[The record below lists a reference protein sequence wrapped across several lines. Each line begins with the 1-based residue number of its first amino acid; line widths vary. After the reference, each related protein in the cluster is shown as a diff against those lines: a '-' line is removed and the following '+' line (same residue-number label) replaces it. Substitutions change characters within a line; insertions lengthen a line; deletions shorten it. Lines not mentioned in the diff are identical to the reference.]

1 MKKTIVIFAAL
12 ALVFVFAGT
21 TMAADWSLYGSAR
34 FATFWENNDKDS
46 PTNTSNS
53 SPAQDDSDLLWNNQG
68 NIRFGGTATAGDIGG
83 GYEAGFD
90 GGEFYLR
97 KLYGTWDFGSGQLL
111 VGQTYTPVVQFLSN
125 QVGGGDADLLGTGA
139 FYPGRQPMLQLS
151 MSGFKVALVKPNV
164 GTPDTTATII
174 SLGPGGGGP
183 VAPVANAKAGLF
195 GYPAADTDVT
205 LPKIELSYKFSSDMF
220 WVEPFV
226 GYQTYDLVQTNDT
239 SISVDSYVVGI
250 GGAVTFGPAQVKAS
264 AYMAQNSGA
273 YGATGGYV
281 MTNPHANKGNPAYV
295 GTEMKDNDEFGGL
308 VVVVFNISDTMSAE
322 LGGGM
327 RNNEVELTQGVKT
340 KSQVYSVYANLPIK
354 MADGFVITPEIGMV
368 DGGDLETGAT
378 KTKQGTDT
386 YFGAKWQIDF

>member
-1 MKKTIVIFAAL
+1 MKKTLVIFAAL

-34 FATFWENNDKDS
+34 FATFWETNDKDS

-83 GYEAGFD
+83 GLEVGYD
-90 GGEFYLR
+90 GTSPYLR
-97 KLYGTWDFGSGQLL
+97 KLYGTWNFGSGQLL

-125 QVGGGDADLLGTGA
+125 QVAGGDADLLGTGA

-164 GTPDTTATII
+164 GTPNLAATVLSFPGAGVVTTQ
-174 SLGPGGGGP
+174 P
-183 VAPVANAKAGLF
+183 NAAAGLF

-220 WVEPFV
+220 WVEPFA

-239 SISVDSYVVGI
+239 SISVDSYVFGV
-250 GGAVTFGPAQVKAS
+250 GGAVTFGPAQLKAS
-264 AYMAQNSGA
+264 AYLAQNSGA
-273 YGATGGYV
+273 YGATGGYI
-281 MTNPHANKGNPAYV
+281 MTNPHANKGNPAYNAA
-295 GTEMKDNDEFGGL
+295 TNEMVDNDEFGAV
-308 VVVVFNISDTMSAE
+308 VVVVFNINDQLSAE
-322 LGGGM
+322 VGGGM
-327 RNNEVELTQGVKT
+327 RSNSLENLGIKT
-340 KSQVYSVYANLPIK
+340 ETQVYSIYANLPIK
-354 MADGFVITPEIGMV
+354 MADGFVITPEVGMV
-368 DGGDLETGAT
+368 DGGDLKVTGQPD
-378 KTKQGTDT
+378 TKQGTDT

>member
-97 KLYGTWDFGSGQLL
+97 KLYGTWNFGSGELL

-151 MSGFKVALVKPNV
+151 MAGFKVALIKPNV
-164 GTPDTTATII
+164 GEPDTTATVL
-174 SLGPGGGGP
+174 SLVGPAVTAVP
-183 VAPVANAKAGLF
+183 NTKAGLF
-195 GYPAADTDVT
+195 GATAAVDTDVT

-220 WVEPFV
+220 WIEPFA
-226 GYQTYDLVQTNDT
+226 GYQTYDLVAADD
-239 SISVDSYVVGI
+239 SSKSVDAYVLGI
-250 GGAVTFGPAQVKAS
+250 GGAVTVGPAQIKAS
-264 AYMAQNSGA
+264 GYLAQNSGA
-273 YGATGGYV
+273 YGATGGYI
-281 MTNPHANKGNPAYV
+281 MTNPHANKGNPAFV
-295 GTEMKDNDEFGGL
+295 GTEFKDNDEWGGL
-308 VVVVFNISDTMSAE
+308 LVVAFNINDQLSAE
-322 LGGGM
+322 VGGGM
-327 RNNEVELTQGVKT
+327 RNNEVEQTAGIKT
-340 KSQVYSVYANLPIK
+340 KTQVYSIYANLPIK
-354 MADGFVITPEIGMV
+354 LADGFVITPEVGMV
-368 DGGDLETGAT
+368 DGGDLDVGGI
-378 KTKQGTDT
+378 KTSQGTDS

>member
-1 MKKTIVIFAAL
+1 
-12 ALVFVFAGT
+12 
-21 TMAADWSLYGSAR
+21 
-34 FATFWENNDKDS
+34 
-46 PTNTSNS
+46 
-53 SPAQDDSDLLWNNQG
+53 
-68 NIRFGGTATAGDIGG
+68 
-83 GYEAGFD
+83 
-90 GGEFYLR
+90 
-97 KLYGTWDFGSGQLL
+97 
-111 VGQTYTPVVQFLSN
+111 
-125 QVGGGDADLLGTGA
+125 
-139 FYPGRQPMLQLS
+139 
-151 MSGFKVALVKPNV
+151 
-164 GTPDTTATII
+164 
-174 SLGPGGGGP
+174 